1 MEITTELL
9 IILSLLCTVNAVLQI
24 ILLTRKGRKKDSSR
38 DMLEINQ
45 MISSSLE
52 TFRSSIEN
60 RFDAMD
66 SKNNQFRE
74 AQLSSLDRIR
84 NENTRQMDAILQR
97 SDKLTEAVDRNMQN
111 LRKENTEQLDRMR
124 KTVDEQ
130 LKDTLESRLAQSFE
144 QVQKQ
149 LESVYKGLGE
159 MQNLAK
165 SVGDLSKIFSN
176 VKARGVWGEVQAASI
191 LDEILTPDQYV
202 RNFRPKPKS
211 QEVVEFAIRL
221 PGKSEDD
228 NVYLP
233 IDSKFPK
240 EDYENYVKAQEE
252 GNIERIKAFQAA
264 MKNRVLS
271 EARDIHDKYIA
282 PPRTTDFAILFLP
295 AESIYA
301 EILSIPGFTDELQNR
316 YRVTVAGPTTLAAL
330 INSLQMGFRTL
341 AVEKRSHEVWKL
353 FSQMKKQFSL
363 FSSSLDSA
371 MKSLGTAVNKV
382 EDVSSRSNR
391 ISQKLDSMELPDSE
405 NGDDKNMIEFKTED

>member
-45 MISSSLE
+45 MISSSIE
-52 TFRSSIEN
+52 TFRASIEN

-74 AQLSSLDRIR
+74 AQLSSLDKIR

-405 NGDDKNMIEFKTED
+405 NGEDKNMIEFKTED

>member
-9 IILSLLCTVNAVLQI
+9 IILALLCTVNAVLQI
-24 ILLTRKGRKKDSSR
+24 ILLIKKGRKKDRSR
-38 DMLEINQ
+38 ELLEINQ

-52 TFRSSIEN
+52 TFRSSIES

-66 SKNNQFRE
+66 AKNNQFRE
-74 AQLSSLDRIR
+74 AQLASLDRIR
-84 NENTRQMDAILQR
+84 NENTRQMDAVLQR

-191 LDEILTPDQYV
+191 LDEILTPEQYV
-202 RNFRPKPKS
+202 RNFRPRPKS

-264 MKNRVLS
+264 MKNRVRS
-271 EARDIHDKYIA
+271 EARDIHDK
-282 PPRTTDFAILFLP
+282 
-295 AESIYA
+295 
-301 EILSIPGFTDELQNR
+301 
-316 YRVTVAGPTTLAAL
+316 
-330 INSLQMGFRTL
+330 
-341 AVEKRSHEVWKL
+341 
-353 FSQMKKQFSL
+353 
-363 FSSSLDSA
+363 
-371 MKSLGTAVNKV
+371 
-382 EDVSSRSNR
+382 
-391 ISQKLDSMELPDSE
+391 
-405 NGDDKNMIEFKTED
+405 